1 MSKRTLPVYLTEDER
16 MAASKKLAET
26 LWERDQKQDEAKSKA
41 AEYRDGIKKLSVTI
55 SELQTVVQSG
65 VQHRLVDCEDRK
77 NVAAG
82 TVETYRLDTG
92 EMVES
97 RPMTGVEKQVDM
109 FQSGNVVTITTES
122 LRRNKKAK
130 TEEV

>member
-1 MSKRTLPVYLTEDER
+1 VYLTEDER

-41 AEYRDGIKKLSVTI
+41 AEYRDEVKALSATV
-55 SELQTVVQSG
+55 SELQTVVRSG

-77 NVAAG
+77 NLAAG
-82 TVETYRLDTG
+82 TIETYRLDTG

-97 RPMTGVEKQVDM
+97 RPMSGIEKQADM
-109 FQSGNVVTITTES
+109 FPRDNVVVITTES
-122 LRRNKKAK
+122 LKGKRGKA
-130 TEEV
+130 E